1 MPVQSSM
8 ASLSSRRVSATN
20 ACPGSIRLFDTR
32 WHTNICES
40 PSSRAL
46 SLSRVFNEYRLFTT
60 LGTEKKISSLTRASC
75 TTKHSWNSF
84 V

>member
-20 ACPGSIRLFDTR
+20 ACPGSIWLLDTR
-32 WHTNICES
+32 LHTNICES

-46 SLSRVFNEYRLFTT
+46 SLSRSRFVFCVAPFSISTNSGLV
-60 LGTEKKISSLTRASC
+60 SSLPACSLAGLT
-75 TTKHSWNSF
+75 
-84 V
+84 